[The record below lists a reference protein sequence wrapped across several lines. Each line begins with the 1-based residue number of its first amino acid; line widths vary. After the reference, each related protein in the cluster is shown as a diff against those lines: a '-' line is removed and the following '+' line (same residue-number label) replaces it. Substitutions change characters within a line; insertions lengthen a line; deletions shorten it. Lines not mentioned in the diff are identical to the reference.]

1 MRAIVKTF
9 FAVALGC
16 ASVATP
22 AAAREL
28 VRVAWVKALVSGP
41 LMIAK
46 EKGYFNQA
54 DLDVEFELAGTAANL
69 MPMLATNR
77 LQVLEGGLQANI
89 FGAIAQNLP
98 IVIASDRAS
107 EPTGH
112 YLLIRPELRGVVK
125 GVADL
130 KGRTI
135 AAGAT
140 GSVFYYEMDRLLNS
154 AGLSLKDVE
163 MKTVGITQLGAGF
176 RNGAIDAGIAYT
188 PFTHLLPAQNLAAQL
203 LAIDTVIKRITTA
216 VTMINTDW
224 ARQKPDVARR
234 FFVALSRGVR
244 DFCQGYHHGSNRA
257 EVQDILARTGV
268 VDDPEL
274 FKYFWGSRRAS
285 GEVDVESVVD
295 VYDWF
300 AREGAVA
307 RGLPVEKLVDNS
319 FVRAANAELGPFVV
333 ENAADRTPG
342 CE

>member
-1 MRAIVKTF
+1 MRVLTTF
-9 FAVALGC
+9 AALLLACVA
-16 ASVATP
+16 SP
-22 AAAREL
+22 APAQET

-46 EKGYFNQA
+46 EKGYFRQA
-54 DLDVEFELAGTAANL
+54 GLDVEFELAGTASNL

-77 LQVLEGGLQANI
+77 LQVLEGGLQANV
-89 FGAIAQNLP
+89 FGAIAQGLP

-112 YLLIRPELRGVVK
+112 LLLIRPGLQGVVK
-125 GVADL
+125 SVADL

-154 AGLSLKDVE
+154 AGLSLKDVD
-163 MKTVGITQLGAGF
+163 MRTVGITQLGAGF
-176 RNGAIDAGIAYT
+176 ANGAVDAGIAYT
-188 PFTHLLPAQNLAAQL
+188 PFTHLLPAQKLAVPL
-203 LAIDTVIKRITTA
+203 LEIDTVLKRITTA

-224 ARQKPDVARR
+224 AKQKPDAAKR

-244 DFCQGYHHGSNRA
+244 DFCQAYHHGSNRGEAQEILTRA
-257 EVQDILARTGV
+257 EV

-274 FKYFWGSRRAS
+274 FKYFWGSRRAT
-285 GEVDVESVVD
+285 GIVDVETVVD
-295 VYDWF
+295 AYNWYV
-300 AREGAVA
+300 RQGSVA
-307 RGLPVEKLVDNS
+307 GGLPAERLVDNS

-333 ENAADRTPG
+333 ENTADRTPG
-342 CE
+342 CA